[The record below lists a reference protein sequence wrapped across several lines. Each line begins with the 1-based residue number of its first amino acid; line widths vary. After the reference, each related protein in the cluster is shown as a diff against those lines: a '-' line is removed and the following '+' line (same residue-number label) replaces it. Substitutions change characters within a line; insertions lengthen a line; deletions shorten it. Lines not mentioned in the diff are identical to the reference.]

1 MKCFKLLSASLLA
14 LISGFFFFGC
24 ETEESH
30 FTGLRLSG
38 ANCYVAAGESVELTA
53 VFVKEDKEN
62 KSAEITWTLIKDT
75 TGGASLTAVSPLSG
89 QSVNLSNDQSVS
101 LLSGQS
107 ATFTAG
113 STEGGLCGITVS
125 YENYSVTAY
134 IGVEETKISADDIPT
149 GFAGLGADISK
160 MTNSVT
166 VTDPDDLITY
176 AGKGNYLILVEG
188 TIDMSRG
195 MLPSPG
201 SKSTDP
207 TAALNEFVSANSDYS
222 SYSAWLKG
230 ETKVSSDANTGT
242 PSISNTY
249 KNKIQVK
256 VASNTA
262 IIGSGN
268 DAVIRGGTFSINK
281 TGNVIIRNL
290 TIRDAVDPFPHHEV
304 KSDGVTSDGW
314 NAQFDCIAVS
324 GANHVWIDHCT
335 FEDTLILGTA
345 ANGEKWQV
353 YDGLCD
359 ITNTSSYVTVSNCI
373 FRNHDKTSL
382 IGNGESDIYGGQITL
397 ACNRFYGCGQR
408 LPLLCYPEM
417 HIYNNYYGDETGFYS
432 NSYAIGARYAAFTV
446 IAEGNYFG
454 SGISNAF
461 NASTNAGGE
470 CYASGNS
477 TNSGSLSTTSSK
489 PFEVPYSYMLLSY
502 SEAKNYVKSHA
513 GAGKLPVSK

>member
-1 MKCFKLLSASLLA
+1 MKCFKSLSASLLA
-14 LISGFFFFGC
+14 LISGFFFVGC

-134 IGVEETKISADDIPT
+134 IGVEENGFSLENRVP

-176 AGKGNYLILVEG
+176 ARKGNYLIRVEG

-195 MLPSPG
+195 MLPSSG
-201 SKSTDP
+201 SKSTDS
-207 TAALNEFVSANSDYS
+207 TSALDEFVSANSDYS

-230 ETKVSSDANTGT
+230 ETKVSSDADTDT
-242 PSISNTY
+242 PSISNNY
-249 KNKIQVK
+249 KNKIQVQ

-268 DAVIRGGTFSINK
+268 DAVIRGVTFSIRK
-281 TGNVIIRNL
+281 TDNVIIRNL
-290 TIRDAVDPFPHHEV
+290 TIRDAVDPFPHHE
-304 KSDGVTSDGW
+304 SGDGW
-314 NAQFDCIAVS
+314 NAQHDNIGIDGGS
-324 GANHVWIDHCT
+324 NIWIDHCT
-335 FEDTLILGTA
+335 FEDTLKLGTA
-345 ANGEKWQV
+345 ANNEKWQV

-359 ITNTSSYVTVSNCI
+359 IKSSAFNITVSNCI
-373 FRNHDKTSL
+373 FRNHDKTML
-382 IGNGESDIYGGQITL
+382 IGSGDSDGSNETRTVSL
-397 ACNRFYGCGQR
+397 FNNLFENCGQR
-408 LPLLCYPEM
+408 CPM
-417 HIYNNYYGDETGFYS
+417 VRNTKIHILNNVYRVTSGGFYG
-432 NSYAIGARYAAFTV
+432 NSYCIGNRKNALIV
-446 IAEGNYFG
+446 AEGNYFSAG
-454 SGISNAF
+454 TIIDKSDGIVTALN
-461 NASTNAGGE
+461 
-470 CYASGNS
+470 
-477 TNSGSLSTTSSK
+477 NSGLSDSGSFSETFNPYDYYGYVPLSASK
-489 PFEVPYSYMLLSY
+489 AYSTVLSNSGPY
-502 SEAKNYVKSHA
+502 KN
-513 GAGKLPVSK
+513 